1 MSATSP
7 SKLGIRPPLR
17 IRGGVAEHV
26 EEDGLGEGV
35 ELGEGGAALGP
46 QRVRFVQ
53 DLRNPPL
60 LGEGWQRDTEP
71 GEEVRRGTRRCP
83 RCPSFG
89 ISPWRA
95 DASPVAESA
104 PSSARQLGRVCGLTT

>member
-1 MSATSP
+1 MRAISHVTDISHARDR
-7 SKLGIRPPLR
+7 KPLR

-60 LGEGWQRDTEP
+60 LGEGWERNPEFLELPQ
-71 GEEVRRGTRRCP
+71 VY
-83 RCPSFG
+83 PS
-89 ISPWRA
+89 
-95 DASPVAESA
+95 
-104 PSSARQLGRVCGLTT
+104 L

>member
-1 MSATSP
+1 VHTKGYFGPP
-7 SKLGIRPPLR
+7 SR

-60 LGEGWQRDTEP
+60 LGEGREDRLQR
-71 GEEVRRGTRRCP
+71 GE
-83 RCPSFG
+83 
-89 ISPWRA
+89 
-95 DASPVAESA
+95 
-104 PSSARQLGRVCGLTT
+104 

>member
-1 MSATSP
+1 PGLVDPAILQITYSNQRDTILTVIAWLYDSIADRISLSDQCTES
-7 SKLGIRPPLR
+7 RPWEAFR

-46 QRVRFVQ
+46 QRVRLVQ

-60 LGEGWQRDTEP
+60 LGEGREGDRAALQVL
-71 GEEVRRGTRRCP
+71 EV
-83 RCPSFG
+83 S
-89 ISPWRA
+89 
-95 DASPVAESA
+95 
-104 PSSARQLGRVCGLTT
+104 

>member
-1 MSATSP
+1 MEAGCTTMPTVTRSQMS
-7 SKLGIRPPLR
+7 SKRYCRPFPRIGNGI
-17 IRGGVAEHV
+17 AEHV

-60 LGEGWQRDTEP
+60 LGEG
-71 GEEVRRGTRRCP
+71 G
-83 RCPSFG
+83 
-89 ISPWRA
+89 
-95 DASPVAESA
+95 
-104 PSSARQLGRVCGLTT
+104 